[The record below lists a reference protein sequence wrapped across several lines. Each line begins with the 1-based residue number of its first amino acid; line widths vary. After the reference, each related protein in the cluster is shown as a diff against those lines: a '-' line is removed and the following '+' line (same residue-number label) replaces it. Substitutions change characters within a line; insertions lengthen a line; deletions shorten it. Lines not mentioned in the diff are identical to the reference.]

1 MFEPLGVEIVFS
13 HFIQSFSNASLDSFF
28 FVITQLGNPA
38 LWIVLSAFLY
48 WKGDEKKSFF
58 ITTVIL
64 FSVALVGIL
73 KPLLGRLRPP
83 GEEFR
88 VLISDIYSSYALPS
102 GHATTIAGIFGFYWE
117 KFQKNAR
124 VIGLLVVFLV
134 LLSRVYLGVHYLGDV
149 LVGGL
154 FGFLIGRLVHYL
166 EQKYAKLKFGQK
178 RILEEVGLVGF
189 IMLAI
194 IIALAFRSFELTSGL
209 LGYFAGVFAFKL
221 MDMDSTRLRG
231 KSLWVKEIT
240 GFTVLGIIGFVA
252 FTFNLIAELLFFG
265 GLWIT
270 LIFPIL
276 YERVLNK
283 SKPNSK
289 SNPPLA

>member
-1 MFEPLGVEIVFS
+1 MFEPLEAEIVFS
-13 HFIQSFSNASLDSFF
+13 HFVQNFSNASLDSFF
-28 FVITQLGNPA
+28 LVITQLGNPA

-58 ITTVIL
+58 ITSVIL
-64 FSVALVGIL
+64 FSSALVGIL
-73 KPLLGRLRPP
+73 KPAIGRLRPSS
-83 GEEFR
+83 EEFR
-88 VLISDIYSSYALPS
+88 VLVQESFSFYALPS

-117 KFQKNAR
+117 KFKKNAR

-134 LLSRVYLGVHYLGDV
+134 LLSRIYLGAHYLGDV
-149 LVGGL
+149 LIGGL

-166 EQKYAKLKFGQK
+166 EQRYVKLKFNQK
-178 RILEEVGLVGF
+178 KILKEIGLITV
-189 IMLAI
+189 IVLAI
-194 IIALAFRSFELTSGL
+194 IVALLFRSFELSSGL

-221 MDMDSTRLRG
+221 MNMDSRRLTG
-231 KSLWVKEIT
+231 KPLWVKEIF
-240 GFTVLGIIGFVA
+240 GFAGLGIIGFFA
-252 FTFNLIAELLFFG
+252 FTLNLIAELLFVG

-283 SKPNSK
+283 SKLK
-289 SNPPLA
+289 

>member
-1 MFEPLGVEIVFS
+1 MFEPLEAEIVFS

-58 ITTVIL
+58 ITMVIL

-83 GEEFR
+83 SEEFR
-88 VLISDIYSSYALPS
+88 VLIPEIYSPYALPS

-117 KFQKNAR
+117 KFKKNAR
-124 VIGLLVVFLV
+124 VIGLLIVFLV
-134 LLSRVYLGVHYLGDV
+134 LLSRIYLGVHYIGDV

-166 EQKYAKLKFGQK
+166 EQRYAKLKFSQK
-178 RILEEVGLVGF
+178 RILKEIGLISV
-189 IMLAI
+189 ILLAI
-194 IIALAFRSFELTSGL
+194 IVALIFRSFELSSGL

-221 MDMDSTRLRG
+221 MNLDSTSLRG
-231 KSLWVKEIT
+231 KPLWVKEIT
-240 GFTVLGIIGFVA
+240 GFIGLGIIGFVA
-252 FTFNLIAELLFFG
+252 FTFNLIAELLFVG

-283 SKPNSK
+283 SKLK
-289 SNPPLA
+289 

>member
-1 MFEPLGVEIVFS
+1 MFEPLEAEIVFS
-13 HFIQSFSNASLDSFF
+13 HFLQNFSSASLDSFF

-64 FSVALVGIL
+64 FSAALVGIL
-73 KPLLGRLRPP
+73 KPLIGRLRPP
-83 GEEFR
+83 SEEFR
-88 VLISDIYSSYALPS
+88 VLVQESYSFYALPS

-117 KFQKNAR
+117 KFKKNAR
-124 VIGLLVVFLV
+124 VIGLLIVFLV
-134 LLSRVYLGVHYLGDV
+134 LLSRVYLGAHYLGDV
-149 LVGGL
+149 MVGGL

-166 EQKYAKLKFGQK
+166 EQKYAKLKFNQK
-178 RILEEVGLVGF
+178 RILEEVGLVAF
-189 IMLAI
+189 IFLAI
-194 IIALAFRSFELTSGL
+194 IVALAFRSFELSSGL

-221 MDMDSTRLRG
+221 MNMDSTRLRG
-231 KSLWVKEIT
+231 KPLWVKEII
-240 GFTVLGIIGFVA
+240 GFIGLGIIGFVA
-252 FTFNLIAELLFFG
+252 FKFNLIAELLFVG

-283 SKPNSK
+283 SKPK
-289 SNPPLA
+289 